1 MARNGYKIFDADT
14 HVGPAADI
22 LLRYLTSQEQARLTA
37 WEPYK
42 AVNARTRHV
51 TYTRGVRSYRRR
63 LGDAEADTSAASS
76 RYMAGFTGAHKGKD
90 PSPLVDADP
99 AARIQDMDE
108 EGVDV
113 NLTLPSGWFGT
124 WTLSEDPEVEVM
136 MYRAYHRWMDDYC
149 GAFPERLTGV
159 ILVSARQVEQGLE
172 EMTRWAR
179 QRWPLGVF
187 VYAPY
192 GMPLDHPSLEPVW
205 AAAQDHD
212 LAVVLHTFTVMPPY
226 APGGLDTWDNLW
238 LQRSA
243 AHPWCGMRN
252 MAALIGSG
260 VMDRYPRLRL
270 GTLEAG
276 HSWLPF
282 WMARL
287 DEHAHS
293 IAAALPPLQHKPSD
307 YVLSGRYFQSIEIP
321 EGCQLT
327 RMVIDLLGEDVLLYA
342 SDYPHGESWFPKS
355 VDTVLSWDLP
365 ATARRKLFWDN
376 AVKFYARY
384 GRV

>member
-1 MARNGYKIFDADT
+1 VARNGYQIFDSDT
-14 HVGPAADI
+14 HVGPAAEI
-22 LLRYLTSQEQARLTA
+22 LTQYLTTHEQAKLTS

-42 AVNARTRHV
+42 VVQRRTGHV
-51 TYTRGVRSYRRR
+51 TYTRGSRAYRRR
-63 LGDAEADTSAASS
+63 LGLADADTSAASTG
-76 RYMAGFTGAHKGKD
+76 YMAGFTGAHKGQD

-99 AARIQDMDE
+99 AARIKDMDL

-124 WTLSEDPEVEVM
+124 WTLSEDPEVETM

-149 GAFPERLTGV
+149 GAFPARITGV
-159 ILVSARQVEQGLE
+159 ILVSARDVACGLE
-172 EMTRWAR
+172 EIAAWATK
-179 QRWPLGVF
+179 RWPLGLF

-192 GMPLDHPSLEPVW
+192 GMPLDHPHLEPYW
-205 AAAQDHD
+205 KAAAEYD
-212 LAVVLHTFTVMPPY
+212 LGVVLHTFTVMPPY

-260 VMDRYPRLRL
+260 VMDRYPQLRI

-293 IAAALPPLQHKPSD
+293 IATALPSLKHKPSD

-321 EGCQLT
+321 EGPRLT
-327 RMVIDLLGEDVLLYA
+327 KTVIDLLGEDVLMYA
-342 SDYPHGESWFPKS
+342 SDYPHGESWFPQS
-355 VDTVLSWDLP
+355 VETVLDWDLP
-365 ATARRKLFWDN
+365 ETAKRKLFWEN

-384 GRV
+384 H

>member
-1 MARNGYKIFDADT
+1 MARDGYRIFDADT

-22 LLRYLTSQEQARLTA
+22 LEQYLTAREKAHLA
-37 WEPYK
+37 PWEPYRS
-42 AVNARTRHV
+42 VHQRTGHV
-51 TYTRGVRSYRRR
+51 TYTRGARTYRRR
-63 LGDAEADTSAASS
+63 LGQPGADTSPASTG
-76 RYMAGFTGAHKGKD
+76 YMAGFTGAHKGKD

-99 AARIQDMDE
+99 AARLQDMDA

-124 WTLSEDPEVEVM
+124 WTLSETAEVETA

-149 GAFPERLTGV
+149 GACPERITGV
-159 ILVSARQVEQGLE
+159 ILVSARDVAGGVR
-172 EMTRWAR
+172 EMAHWAKA
-179 QRWPLGVF
+179 RWPLGVF

-192 GMPLDHPSLEPVW
+192 GVPLDHPDLEPFW
-205 AAAQDHD
+205 AAAQEHN

-252 MAALIGSG
+252 MASLLGSG
-260 VMDRYPRLRL
+260 VMDRYPRLRI

-282 WMARL
+282 WIARL
-287 DEHAHS
+287 DEHAQS
-293 IAAALPPLQHKPSD
+293 IAAALPPLEHKPSE
-307 YVLSGRYFQSIEIP
+307 YVRSGRYFQSIEIP
-321 EGCQLT
+321 EGPALT
-327 RMVIDLLGEDVLLYA
+327 QTVMALLGEDILMYA

-355 VDTVLSWDLP
+355 AETVLGWELP
-365 ATARRKLFWDN
+365 ETAKRKLLWDN
-376 AVKFYARY
+376 AVRYYARY
-384 GRV
+384 GSS